1 MAKFHEEIFSD
12 KDTPSGL
19 NQALDL
25 KEVTLRHDSI
35 LEEYYMEWT
44 QKFQEDSDPNGTSLC
59 FFFSFG
65 FVFGRM
71 KDDLYD
77 FLIR

>member
-44 QKFQEDSDPNGTSLC
+44 QKFQEDSDPNGTSLR
-59 FFFSFG
+59 FLFLFFSFG
-65 FVFGRM
+65 FVFGRVR
-71 KDDLYD
+71 DDLYY
-77 FLIR
+77 F